1 MSARD
6 AARRDPSAQAA
17 AMRTRA
23 RDAARRDPSP
33 EARR

>member
-6 AARRDPSAQAA
+6 AARRDPSAEAA
-17 AMRTRA
+17 AMRIRA
-23 RDAARRDPSP
+23 RDAAPRDPAP